1 MLTVTGFVR
10 IRDYKVSRDG
20 EVLTQPDVQGEPEK
34 FLQRVYESAGID
46 YPRFYKMDNL
56 SGAGFLAAEILINK
70 YAINK
75 FQADAKGVILTNA
88 NASLDTDKRYL
99 EAIKRAPSPA
109 IFVYTLPNI
118 AAGEI
123 CIRHGIK
130 GENAFFITDE
140 FDPGLLVSYVEEAFK
155 VSEMNTCVTG
165 WVDVVEHHHDV
176 LLYLV
181 EREPRGMALPHTIE
195 QVSKLYSQV
204 LWNS

>member
-10 IRDYKVSRDG
+10 IRENMVFCDG
-20 EVLTQPDVQGEPEK
+20 ELLTQPDVRDEPAK
-34 FLQRVYESAGID
+34 FWERIYEITGID
-46 YPRFYKMDNL
+46 YPRFYKMDRL
-56 SGAGFLAAEILINK
+56 SGAGFLAAELLTKKYPIN
-70 YAINK
+70 NLPPG
-75 FQADAKGVILTNA
+75 AKGIILSNK

-99 EAIKRAPSPA
+99 EAAQKAPSPA

-118 AAGEI
+118 VAGEI

-130 GENAFFITDE
+130 GENAFFVTNE
-140 FDPGLLVSYVEEAFK
+140 FDPGFLVPYVQETFK
-155 VSEMNTCVTG
+155 VTEMRACLAG
-165 WVDVVEHHHDV
+165 WVDVMEHDHDV

-195 QVSKLYSQV
+195 QVSILYSQA